1 MSLSDLSTT
10 LQLATSPAILIS
22 ACGLLLL
29 SMTNRLGRAI
39 DRSRAL
45 YADWIEDQ
53 TSHHQ
58 SLAEQLKILSR
69 RCGLIRMA
77 ILWTT
82 LCIFFSALLVL
93 FLFLSATLGLEGTL
107 LVIPM
112 FSAGI
117 LSLLVALVYFI
128 LDINLSLR
136 ALHREIDMTPDQ
148 SKS

>member
-1 MSLSDLSTT
+1 MTLEDLSTT

-39 DRSRAL
+39 DRSRSL
-45 YADWIEDQ
+45 YADWSKDHS
-53 TSHHQ
+53 SHHQ
-58 SLAEQLKILSR
+58 SLEEQLKILSR
-69 RCGLIRMA
+69 RSRLIRLA

-93 FLFLSATLGLEGTL
+93 LLFLSATLQIEGTL

-117 LSLLVALVYFI
+117 LSLLIALIYFI

-136 ALHREIDMTPDQ
+136 ALHREIDMTSGGSQ
-148 SKS
+148 